1 VGGDGH
7 THHWVL
13 SVASQQ
19 RHELN
24 YSGLLVTLVVLL
36 CLVGPS
42 CNKAETTE
50 PSDLTVVIQTPRSSF
65 VFGQP
70 IHLNV
75 LFRNNLE
82 RTITVP
88 GFNPEGLGG
97 FGRSISVSALKY
109 DEAKDTYR
117 CVRESA
123 FQLITTSVSVTRISG
138 TANDSLD
145 VVSDSMSETRSRNRS
160 VVLKPGETAQYSF
173 ELLDTLAGGTI
184 NAPGHFSVS
193 IAYKVKTRSSSGFV
207 ADGSEWSGEI
217 HSEAVP
223 ISVVS
228 K

>member
-1 VGGDGH
+1 MGGDGH

-109 DEAKDTYR
+109 DEATKQVIAIRPIPRSGSKLPILSFGEYENGE
-117 CVRESA
+117 VY
-123 FQLITTSVSVTRISG
+123 FMIPTTTGRGLVTF
-138 TANDSLD
+138 AK
-145 VVSDSMSETRSRNRS
+145 RS
-160 VVLKPGETAQYSF
+160 K
-173 ELLDTLAGGTI
+173 
-184 NAPGHFSVS
+184 
-193 IAYKVKTRSSSGFV
+193 
-207 ADGSEWSGEI
+207 
-217 HSEAVP
+217 
-223 ISVVS
+223 
-228 K
+228 